1 MMKNKWI
8 VILLAMGIVVCLI
21 FDGILVQIGIESKW
35 LLASV
40 ILLAAAAVSLDWAT
54 GKAGK

>member
-21 FDGILVQIGIESKW
+21 FDGILAQIGIESKW
-35 LLASV
+35 LVISV
-40 ILLAAAAVSLDWAT
+40 ILLAASAVTLDWAT
-54 GKAGK
+54 GKVQK